1 MQPMIRQSKP
11 APAQRKITAVK
22 VLAGVSFIVAAL
34 GFLSGSLTAA
44 TLACVT
50 TTTLLIAE
58 GMALRTRATQ
68 DQLEAT
74 SRELVA
80 LRLLLTKLDQNNLAN
95 HQKGGERDEP
105 QNVVAHGAGLPVP
118 QLSGD

>member
-1 MQPMIRQSKP
+1 MQPMIRGQSKP
-11 APAQRKITAVK
+11 APVQRKVTAVK
-22 VLAGVSFIVAAL
+22 VLAGVSFVVAAL

-58 GMALRTRATQ
+58 SMALRTRATQ

-74 SRELVA
+74 NRELVS
-80 LRLLLTKLDQNNLAN
+80 LRLLLTKLERGN
-95 HQKGGERDEP
+95 HREEGRDAS
-105 QNVVAHGAGLPVP
+105 QNVVANGVGHTVP